1 MNVYL
6 FNNILVSPINER
18 QAITQHGEIIPI
30 HKSELSS
37 AKLLKNGVYDE
48 KFIQM
53 AIGGLKKAPGHV
65 GKLLLYEGNT
75 ALAYVEPQGNNLVKF
90 SIGLPNEAFGPGA
103 EKLNDMKIN
112 KDKAKDFDKD
122 TNNKKDLMK
131 EINDLDALGE
141 PTEEG
146 PEELKID
153 DSEGI
158 GGIKKLVLEWN
169 SGIDNLSIDEIKE
182 MFGEGKDLPE
192 PDIIKLET
200 DTESIVRKKG
210 KEVVSAKDSNSNNN
224 LKKAYYGPTPVASST
239 CPKCQSKLVMDWK
252 TNRKD
257 GKFILKCLNPGCKYE
272 MLYEGS
278 LDGQGVAGQSNTEP
292 TKD

>member
-6 FNNILVSPINER
+6 FNNILVSPINDR

-30 HKSELSS
+30 HKANLAS
-37 AKLLKNGVYDE
+37 AKLLRNGIYDE
-48 KFIQM
+48 RFIQV
-53 AIGGLKKAPGHV
+53 AIGGLKKAPSHV
-65 GKLLLYEGNT
+65 GKLLLYEGNK
-75 ALAYVEPQGNNLVKF
+75 AIAYVEPQGNNLVKF

-112 KDKAKDFDKD
+112 KDKVKDFDKD
-122 TNNKKDLMK
+122 KNKSLMK
-131 EINDLDALGE
+131 EIDELDSLGE
-141 PTEEG
+141 PKEE

-158 GGIKKLVLEWN
+158 GGIRKLVLEWN
-169 SGIDNLSIDEIKE
+169 SGIDNLSIDDIKE

-192 PDIIKLET
+192 PDVIKLET

-210 KEVVSAKDSNSNNN
+210 KEVVSAKESNSNNN
-224 LKKAYYGPTPVASST
+224 IKKAYYGPTPVAFST

-252 TNRKD
+252 TNRKE
-257 GKFILKCLNPGCKYE
+257 GKFILKCLNPECKYE

-278 LDGQGVAGQSNTEP
+278 LDGQGVAGQTDPE
-292 TKD
+292 